1 MRYDA
6 VRTRFDDPVEYF
18 DVNLSLNYHG
28 DLKKSVQSVSISLLP
43 KSMCLMR
50 VLQHCIVLNDEEY
63 FITQQIFGRSK
74 SRAQFLF
81 YQLSDQSVF

>member
-28 DLKKSVQSVSISLLP
+28 DLKKSV
-43 KSMCLMR
+43 
-50 VLQHCIVLNDEEY
+50 E
-63 FITQQIFGRSK
+63 
-74 SRAQFLF
+74 
-81 YQLSDQSVF
+81 LSGF